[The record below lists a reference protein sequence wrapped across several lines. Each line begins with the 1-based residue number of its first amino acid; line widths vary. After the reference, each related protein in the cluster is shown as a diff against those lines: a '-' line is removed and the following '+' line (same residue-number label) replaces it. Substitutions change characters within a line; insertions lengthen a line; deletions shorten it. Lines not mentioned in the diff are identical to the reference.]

1 MPGWILESSDEL
13 AITLRVPSGS
23 IKTIGRT
30 ARADFIVDA
39 ALISRLHCRLTA
51 DKSDQLVVEDLGSTN
66 GTMVNGK
73 KVDRVVLRAGDK
85 LTVGTGCVQGQSNR
99 VGRRS
104 TFPVPGSPFY
114 VPRSSFFVPRSWI
127 AESATWG

>member
-1 MPGWILESSDEL
+1 VPGWILQSADEPP
-13 AITLRVPSGS
+13 ITLRVAPGS

-73 KVDRVVLRAGDK
+73 KIDRVALRAGDM
-85 LTVGTGCVQGQSNR
+85 LTVGR
-99 VGRRS
+99 VE
-104 TFPVPGSPFY
+104 FKVE
-114 VPRSSFFVPRSWI
+114 VVD
-127 AESATWG
+127 